1 LSSLDESVIKKAI
14 ISATEKSLERAGPHF
29 KALLIFYL
37 KDRHNVGL
45 DAVFDNPHIFHES
58 ITDLFGIYSSRLLES
73 LIEDI
78 IRNRSNTQTSDVDF
92 KSFIER
98 VKNGKIKV
106 AMDSKNLLDK

>member
-1 LSSLDESVIKKAI
+1 LSSLDESIIKKAI
-14 ISATEKSLERAGPHF
+14 ILATEKSLTRAGPHF
-29 KALLIFYL
+29 KALLVFYL

-45 DAVFDNPHIFHES
+45 DVVYDDPRIFHES

-78 IRNRSNTQTSDVDF
+78 IRDRANTQTPDIDF

-98 VKNGKIKV
+98 VKSGKINV
-106 AMDSKNLLDK
+106 AINSKNHLDK

>member
-1 LSSLDESVIKKAI
+1 MSSLDESIIKKAI

-37 KDRHNVGL
+37 KDKNNVQL
-45 DAVFDNPHIFHES
+45 DVVYDFPLIFHEA

-78 IRNRSNTQTSDVDF
+78 IRNRSDMQTSDVDF
-92 KSFIER
+92 MSFVER
-98 VKNGKIKV
+98 VKNGEIKV
-106 AMDSKNLLDK
+106 PPHEVEESS

>member
-1 LSSLDESVIKKAI
+1 MSSLDESIIKKAI
-14 ISATEKSLERAGPHF
+14 ILATEKSLERAGPHF

-37 KDRHNVGL
+37 NDRHNVGL
-45 DAVFDNPHIFHES
+45 DIVYDDPRIFHES

-78 IRNRSNTQTSDVDF
+78 IRDRSKMQTSDVDF
-92 KSFIER
+92 KSFIES

-106 AMDSKNLLDK
+106 AMKSKNHLDK

>member
-1 LSSLDESVIKKAI
+1 LSSLDESILKEAV
-14 ISATEKSLERAGPHF
+14 ISATEKSLMRAGPHF
-29 KALLIFYL
+29 RALLIFYL

-45 DAVFDNPHIFHES
+45 DIVYDDPHIFHES

-78 IRNRSNTQTSDVDF
+78 IRNRSKTQTSDVDF

-106 AMDSKNLLDK
+106 AVDSKNHLDK

>member
-1 LSSLDESVIKKAI
+1 MSSPDESIIKKAI
-14 ISATEKSLERAGPHF
+14 ILATEKSLVRAGPHF
-29 KALLIFYL
+29 KALLVFYL

-45 DAVFDNPHIFHES
+45 DIVYDDPRIFHES

-78 IRNRSNTQTSDVDF
+78 IRDRSNTQTSDVDF

-98 VKNGKIKV
+98 VKSGKIKV
-106 AMDSKNLLDK
+106 AINSKNHLDK